1 MVLRFLC
8 IGIENDERISAICYA
23 NVKFVLMD
31 SWGNSL
37 EMDYG
42 DVEAVKNDEKP
53 QNLLDC

>member
-1 MVLRFLC
+1 MC
-8 IGIENDERISAICYA
+8 IGIENDERISAVCYA

-42 DVEAVKNDEKP
+42 AVEAVKNDEKP